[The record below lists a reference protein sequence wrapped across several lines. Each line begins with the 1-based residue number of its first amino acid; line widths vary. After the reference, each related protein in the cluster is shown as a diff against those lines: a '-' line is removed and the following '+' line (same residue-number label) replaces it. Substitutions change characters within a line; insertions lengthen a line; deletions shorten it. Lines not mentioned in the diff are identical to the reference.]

1 VNDFMTTALL
11 LVCTA
16 LAFFFIGRLTHSES
30 IKVNEDLGTIHSM
43 FLANEDANIN
53 QDYLEILLH
62 AQE

>member
-1 VNDFMTTALL
+1 MHRTGL
-11 LVCTA
+11 
-16 LAFFFIGRLTHSES
+16 FFIGRLTHSES